1 MQRTWT
7 DRIKTISKYAIIVF
21 AIALFIAFDQSTKT
35 YIKNL
40 SETTSWKDTDVIKD
54 FFKITCVYN
63 SGAAWSFL
71 ANKSWGQLFF
81 KILTPIALV
90 GFVVFFI
97 YALKKKYKTLS
108 IGLALIISGTIG
120 NFIDRLR
127 YDFVVDFLSFVFG
140 DYKFPVFN
148 IADSYMTI
156 GIVLLLT
163 HFLFLDKNA
172 IFKKNGK
179 KDIQDS

>member
-7 DRIKTISKYAIIVF
+7 NRIKKFSKYAIIVL
-21 AIALFIAFDQSTKT
+21 AIALFIAFDQSVKT

-40 SETTSWKDTDVIKD
+40 SETTTWNKTEVIKN
-54 FFKITCVYN
+54 FFNITCVYN

-71 ANKSWGQLFF
+71 ADKSWGQLFF

-90 GFVVFFI
+90 GFTIFFI
-97 YALKKKYKTLS
+97 YAISKKYKVLS

-120 NFIDRLR
+120 NFIDRIR
-127 YDFVVDFLSFVFG
+127 YDFVVDFLSLIFG
-140 DYKFPVFN
+140 NYRFPVFN

-156 GIVLLLT
+156 GIVLLLI

-172 IFKKNGK
+172 IFKKYGK
-179 KDIQDS
+179 KDIKDN